1 MSMND
6 RVINATPGP
15 NTTRENLV
23 VVRQIEAI
31 RVALRLFDRQ
41 LEATA
46 KEALDSTSR
55 TVSLDVPRKRFL
67 EELTSIRKGHRY
79 EKIRKEAMKFKPQKG
94 RESSVNGETSSSFRP
109 QQKPDGSESEA
120 EAKKTGK
127 HKQSAEKTPE
137 LTPFDRAQL
146 LVDREAADARLL
158 YEKERGA
165 LLDTLKQIREG
176 AVPATQKPET
186 LDKLNEVEKNYSHIW
201 RRLESGV
208 RGTEILES
216 ITRKSRSRN
225 KRGRKNKKS
234 AVAQKVSSPKT
245 RMRRNSSM
253 NDFQLAIRRLDQEAR
268 RQEALAAKHREL
280 QSMVW
285 THPYRANST
294 ATDRVYMTSGFR
306 NPRAKE

>member
-1 MSMND
+1 MND
-6 RVINATPGP
+6 RIINAAPGP

-46 KEALDSTSR
+46 KEALESTSR
-55 TVSLDVPRKRFL
+55 TISFDTPRKRFL
-67 EELTSIRKGHRY
+67 EDLTSIRKGHRY
-79 EKIRKEAMKFKPQKG
+79 EKIRQEAMRFKPHNERK
-94 RESSVNGETSSSFRP
+94 SVARDATDGGFRSRSMSKISASETETKETR
-109 QQKPDGSESEA
+109 QQNE
-120 EAKKTGK
+120 
-127 HKQSAEKTPE
+127 SAEKTPE

-146 LVDREAADARLL
+146 LVDREAADARIL
-158 YEKERGA
+158 YEEERGA
-165 LLDTLKQIREG
+165 LLDTLKLIREG
-176 AVPATQKPET
+176 TVPVTQKPET
-186 LDKLNEVEKNYSHIW
+186 LDKLNEVEKNYSRIW

-208 RGTEILES
+208 RGAEILES
-216 ITRKSRSRN
+216 ITRKSRRN
-225 KRGRKNKKS
+225 KGSRRRKKT
-234 AVAQKVSSPKT
+234 AAAQNVSSPKT

-253 NDFQLAIRRLDQEAR
+253 NDFQLAIRQLDQEAR